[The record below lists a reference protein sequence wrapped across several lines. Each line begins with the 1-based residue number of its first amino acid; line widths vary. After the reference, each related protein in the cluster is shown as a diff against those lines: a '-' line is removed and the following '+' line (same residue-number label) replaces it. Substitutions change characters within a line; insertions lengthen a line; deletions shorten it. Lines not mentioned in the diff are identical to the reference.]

1 MNERKTLYTRRDFLQ
16 TAFVVSAGVALPTFL
31 SRPFLYASPE
41 ETPIPGFQ
49 DDRILVMVQLSGG
62 NDGLNTVVPYKND
75 DYYRARSQ
83 VLGLKTSELTPLNEN
98 IALHQSLEPFKKL
111 YEEGKL
117 AVLNGVGYPN
127 PNRSHFRSMDIW
139 HTASD
144 SEQYLHDGWIGRYL
158 DQGCVSTPQNVC
170 GVNIG
175 PKLPMAFDGK
185 SGRGVSFDNPTQ
197 FKWIEGR
204 GGGSDQQSTFR
215 TLNKVG
221 QTQTASSL
229 SNLDYL
235 RTVTANAMVSSDQ
248 VVNVGKQK
256 RVTEGYEGNRLG
268 RDLKIVADLIIGR
281 LPTRIYYVSFAGFD
295 THANQ
300 PNQQANLLKE
310 LAQSLSNFYNDLKKN
325 NRSREVLT
333 VTFSEFGRRVR
344 ENGSRGTDH
353 GTAGPMFILGEQLQ
367 PGFNSAYPSLTD
379 LDRGGDLKF
388 NIDFRAVYASILE
401 DWFKTDSSKILG
413 RSFPKIP
420 FLNAR

>member
-1 MNERKTLYTRRDFLQ
+1 MNERKTLYTRRDFFQ
-16 TAFVVSAGVALPTFL
+16 TAFVVGAGVALPSFL
-31 SRPFLYASPE
+31 SRPFVYADPE
-41 ETPIPGFQ
+41 KTPIPGFP

-83 VLGLKTSELTPLNEN
+83 VLGLQKNQLTPLNDQL
-98 IALHQSLEPFKKL
+98 ALHQSLEPFKKL

-117 AVLNGVGYPN
+117 AIINGVGYPN

-144 SEQYLHDGWIGRYL
+144 SEQYLHEGWIGRYL
-158 DQGCVSTPQNVC
+158 DCGCTSLPQNVC

-175 PKLPMAFDGK
+175 PKLPLAFEGK
-185 SGRGVSFDNPTQ
+185 LDRGVSFDNPTQ
-197 FKWIEGR
+197 FKWIEGAQ
-204 GGGSDQQSTFR
+204 GQADQQTTFR
-215 TLNKVG
+215 QLNKVG
-221 QTQTASSL
+221 QTLSSAN
-229 SNLDYL
+229 STLDYL
-235 RTVTANAMVSSDQ
+235 RTTTANAMVSSDQ
-248 VVNVGKQK
+248 VVQVGKQK

-281 LPTRIYYVSFAGFD
+281 LPTRIYYVSFGGFD

-300 PNQQANLLKE
+300 PNPHANLLKE
-310 LAQSLSNFYNDLKKN
+310 LGQSLTTFYNDLKKN
-325 NRSREVLT
+325 NRSQEVLI

-353 GTAGPMFILGEQLQ
+353 GTAGPMFILGDSVQA
-367 PGFNSAYPSLTD
+367 GFQTPYPSLTD

-388 NIDFRAVYASILE
+388 NVDFRSVYASILE
-401 DWFKTDSSKILG
+401 DWFKTDSTKILG
-413 RSFPKIP
+413 RSFLKLPV
-420 FLNAR
+420 LNAR